1 MGECLSPCL
10 ESRLHERDFGVER
23 EESSLPNKNR
33 SDLGRVQ
40 NRGQRP
46 TFCTSKLAYCQ
57 QESFLSRS
65 PHKVTGF
72 LYHSPFSS
80 IHLLTDCANISLLTY
95 IYQAL

>member
-40 NRGQRP
+40 YRGQRP
-46 TFCTSKLAYCQ
+46 TFCTSELVYCQ
-57 QESFLSRS
+57 QESFLSGS
-65 PHKVTGF
+65 PNKVTGF
-72 LYHSPFSS
+72 LYHSPFRS
-80 IHLLTDCANISLLTY
+80 IYLLTDCADIS
-95 IYQAL
+95 IY